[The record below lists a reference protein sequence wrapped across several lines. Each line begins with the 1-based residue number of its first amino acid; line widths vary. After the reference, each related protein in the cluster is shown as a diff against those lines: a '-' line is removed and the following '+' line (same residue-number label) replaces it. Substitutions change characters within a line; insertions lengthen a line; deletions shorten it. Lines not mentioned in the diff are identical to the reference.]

1 MTAASRLSSS
11 VPEPRPHLGEP
22 LALDLLNTRWIAAS
36 GRQDLLTD
44 VAGAQQWLA
53 DNDLD
58 LPADAATL
66 RALVTAREAILR
78 AVKGET
84 ADDLNAVLEHGRIR
98 RALTPDGPATLPEVG
113 DPAWL
118 PGWLAADN
126 LLHLLASSPDRI
138 KKCAHPQCILWF
150 LDTSKNG
157 TRRWHSMAACGNR
170 AKATRHYAKKTQA
183 EHSE

>member
-1 MTAASRLSSS
+1 M
-11 VPEPRPHLGEP
+11 PEPRPHLGEP

-44 VAGAQQWLA
+44 VAGARRWLA

-84 ADDLNAVLEHGRIR
+84 ADDLNAILEHGRIR

-126 LLHLLASSPDRI
+126 LLQLLASSPDRI

>member
-1 MTAASRLSSS
+1 M
-11 VPEPRPHLGEP
+11 PEPRPHLGEP

-44 VAGAQQWLA
+44 VAGARRWLA

-66 RALVTAREAILR
+66 SALMTAREAILR

-98 RALTPDGPATLPEVG
+98 RTLTPDGPATLPEVG